1 MVVHFT
7 LACWADTG
15 QEPVVATEQLL
26 GKTSVASPGKWRRFE
41 YNANQNLF
49 RQELLSNN
57 CFSENKTMQLE
68 DYFDFLAPNDIRI
81 KGSRIGIES
90 VLYEYIHNAKTPEE
104 IDAQFWSINL
114 EHVYATILYYLH
126 NKEAVHQYVADWL
139 EYGERMRAEQEKNP
153 PPVIQRLRKLRQQY
167 GDNIDLLIA
176 ERRAQYQI
184 AEQPVEYR
192 IDEPDQ
198 VSP

>member
-1 MVVHFT
+1 
-7 LACWADTG
+7 
-15 QEPVVATEQLL
+15 
-26 GKTSVASPGKWRRFE
+26 
-41 YNANQNLF
+41 
-49 RQELLSNN
+49 
-57 CFSENKTMQLE
+57 MQLE

-104 IDAQFWSINL
+104 IDARFWSINL
-114 EHVYATILYYLH
+114 EQVYATILYYLH
-126 NKEAVHQYVADWL
+126 NNEAVHQYVADWL
-139 EYGERMRAEQEKNP
+139 EYGEQMRAEQEKNP

-184 AEQPVEYR
+184 AEQPAEYR